1 MSRKLSPEISERYG
15 LEDQSRR
22 TSKDDRYGETK
33 RNERSFFEESSGVE
47 REREE
52 GTVPA
57 GNGDGVARTPEA
69 EKKRKQ
75 GLLEEPS
82 HNPSNNS

>member
-1 MSRKLSPEISERYG
+1 M
-15 LEDQSRR
+15 
-22 TSKDDRYGETK
+22 
-33 RNERSFFEESSGVE
+33 E

-57 GNGDGVARTPEA
+57 GNGDGVVRTPEA

-75 GLLEEPS
+75 GILEEPS
-82 HNPSNNS
+82 HTPQAIREEPIPRNSFCVFVHHRWIRIQNALTSFRLESIVKADLNPYALS